1 MRKQYNSGFTPED
14 GLEELIMLSGRVE
27 ALGAYLENERFPDR
41 KVMAAMLGID
51 IQEEEKN
58 GKDYSTNDD
67 SKMDNKSF

>member
-1 MRKQYNSGFTPED
+1 
-14 GLEELIMLSGRVE
+14 MLAGRVE

-41 KVMAAMLGID
+41 KIMAAMLGID

>member
-14 GLEELIMLSGRVE
+14 GLEELIMLAGRVE

-41 KVMAAMLGID
+41 KIMAAMLGID